1 MDENKNGSVS
11 ESTVAVVTE
20 EHEKKHII
28 GDDENMHLHSTKEAA
43 EDISK
48 KVDVVDDKETA
59 ASFFTVRIKEPVLD
73 FLHTLR
79 MFFPESEPHY
89 KEAKYTRA
97 ELKERFRKRLEHMSP
112 AEQRKLKIQ
121 RALGWAW
128 PIFRAMIIIG
138 LCFIILYP
146 LIFMV
151 STAFRTRADMSDPT
165 VLWIPRNLTLSNL
178 KDAMLTMDYWP
189 TFRNTLIINIGCSII
204 QVFSCAL
211 TGYGFA
217 RFKFKGQSILFFI
230 VVLQILIPPQIINIP
245 QFKFFR
251 YFDPFGLLT
260 AMGGEAINFID
271 NPITMYLPAILGNG
285 IRAGLF
291 IFLFRQSFRGLPKEL
306 EDAAYLDG
314 CSPFKTFLMVMAP
327 NAASTFL
334 TVFLFSIVWYWNDY
348 YVTSTFFT
356 SFGIIALK
364 LKNLDAAIAKTIF
377 GNTTVPVR
385 DLVVWLEAGCLAG
398 ITPILILY
406 IALQKYF
413 TEGISRSGLTG
424 M

>member
-1 MDENKNGSVS
+1 
-11 ESTVAVVTE
+11 
-20 EHEKKHII
+20 
-28 GDDENMHLHSTKEAA
+28 MHSAAEAKEAIEEA
-43 EDISK
+43 
-48 KVDVVDDKETA
+48 VDVIDNNETA
-59 ASFFTVRIKEPVLD
+59 ASFFKTKIQEPILSFFHIV
-73 FLHTLR
+73 R

-97 ELKERFRKRLEHMSP
+97 ELKERFKKRLANMSP
-112 AEQRKLKIQ
+112 QEQRKLKIQ
-121 RALGWAW
+121 RALSWIW
-128 PIFRAMIIIG
+128 PIFRAAIVIG

-151 STAFRTRADMSDPT
+151 STAFRSRADMSDPT
-165 VLWIPRNLTLSNL
+165 VLWIPRHFTLDNIRDSANV
-178 KDAMLTMDYWP
+178 MDYWT
-189 TFRNTLIINIGCSII
+189 TFKNTLILNIGCSII
-204 QVFSCAL
+204 QVFACAM

-217 RFKFKGQSILFFI
+217 RFNFKGKSILFFI
-230 VVLQILIPPQIINIP
+230 VLLQILIPPQIINIP

-251 YFDPFGLLT
+251 YFDPFGL
-260 AMGGEAINFID
+260 ASAIGGAPINFID

-314 CSPFKTFLMVMAP
+314 CSPFKTFLTVMAP
-327 NAASTFL
+327 NTSSTFL

-348 YVTSTFFT
+348 YVSTTFFT
-356 SFGIIALK
+356 NFGIMALK
-364 LKNLDAAIAKTIF
+364 LKNLDATVGRILF
-377 GNTTVPVR
+377 GNSVTIPPR
-385 DLVVWLEAGCLAG
+385 DLIIWLEAGCLIG
-398 ITPILILY
+398 ILPILILY
-406 IALQKYF
+406 IGLQKFF

>member
-1 MDENKNGSVS
+1 VVRKRIGGKKVAKTKEPKTDEQIAKL
-11 ESTVAVVTE
+11 E
-20 EHEKKHII
+20 
-28 GDDENMHLHSTKEAA
+28 DENMHMHSSAEADEA
-43 EDISK
+43 IKKAVDI
-48 KVDVVDDKETA
+48 VDNDETA
-59 ASFFTVRIKEPVLD
+59 ASFFTIRIKDPLKD
-73 FLHTLR
+73 FFHSLR
-79 MFFPESEPHY
+79 MFLPEAEPKY

-112 AEQRKLKIQ
+112 VEQRKLKVQ
-121 RALGWAW
+121 RALSWVW
-128 PIFRAMIIIG
+128 PIFRAIIVIG

-146 LIFMV
+146 LIFML
-151 STAFRTRADMSDPT
+151 STAFRSRADMSDPT
-165 VLWIPRNLTLSNL
+165 VLWIPRHLTLQNI

-189 TFRNTLIINIGCSII
+189 TFRNTLVINIGCSII
-204 QVFSCAL
+204 QVFACAM

-217 RFKFKGQSILFFI
+217 RFNFKGKSILFFI
-230 VVLQILIPPQIINIP
+230 VLLQILIPPQIINIP

-251 YFDPFGLLT
+251 YFDPFGLAT
-260 AMGGEAINFID
+260 AIGGAPINFID

-314 CSPFKTFLMVMAP
+314 CSPFKTFLTVMAP
-327 NAASTFL
+327 NTSSTFL

-348 YVTSTFFT
+348 YVSTTFFT
-356 SFGIIALK
+356 NFGIMALK
-364 LKNLDAAIAKTIF
+364 LKNLDASIAKVIF
-377 GNTTVPVR
+377 GNSVVVPPR
-385 DLVVWLEAGCLAG
+385 DLIVWLEAGCLVG
-398 ITPILILY
+398 ILPILILY
-406 IALQKYF
+406 IGLQRYF